1 MKKLISILFLLGMYL
16 SVYAQN
22 IQVTGTV
29 VGGSD
34 NEPLPGVNVV
44 VKGATTNG
52 TITDLNGQFILSVPS
67 KAILTV
73 SYVGYRS
80 QEVAVKGQRT
90 LKIVLMEDSK
100 TLNEVV
106 VVGYGVQKKSVVTAA
121 IGSVSGES
129 LDKIAPTR
137 IDNVLKGQT
146 AGLVIT
152 QASGQPGEGSSV
164 RIRGIGTINNS
175 DPLYLVDG
183 MVINGG
189 IDYINAKD
197 IARVEVLKDAASC
210 AVYGARAANGVILIT
225 TKGGDFNK
233 KTTLSYDVSFGWQN
247 PWKERRVLNAR
258 EYQTLMNE
266 QAINSGKSAPYD
278 FSTTTDTNWQKEL
291 FNDNA
296 PVQNHQ
302 VSLSGG
308 SQNVSYYLSLGYYS
322 QDGIVGGNFK
332 RSNYDR
338 WSLRNNNV
346 YKLFDNSKDR
356 NYLRSATL
364 GTNLSYTRIT
374 SYGISTNTEYGSAL
388 GSALLLSPTLSVYA
402 SDADLATS
410 AYTSVNTYT
419 DPADAKKTIT
429 KDRWVR
435 SKDGRVY
442 TIPGD
447 NYNEIINP
455 LAMLSLPGSKNTSDK
470 FVASTW
476 FEIGLW
482 DNLKFRTTLG
492 TDLAFWGTNGY
503 GYEYYLGKS
512 NHSERSWAN
521 ATKYR
526 GATWQID
533 NVLSYDKN
541 FGKHSITAM
550 LGQSAT
556 KNWQEDVGGQNYYL
570 QSDDANKAWIDYC
583 TGTTGVQSAWG
594 SKSADHT
601 LSSLFARLNYSYDDR
616 YMAEFT
622 VRRDGSSNFGPD
634 NRYATFPSFSAGWN
648 ITNEKFMES
657 TQNWLSYLKL
667 RASWGK
673 NGNES
678 IDAFKYTTTMSSGNN
693 YAFGVDNTVNIG
705 VKPSGLS
712 NANIKWEESEQYDF
726 AFDSRLFNS
735 ALTFSLDYFIK
746 NTNGMLMTIPLPQYV
761 GDSCPVGNVGKMRN
775 SGIEMEFGY
784 KFKISDAKFGINA
797 NATYIKN
804 KLIKLGNA
812 NGWANYDNV
821 QTIGTITRAE
831 NGEPFP
837 FFYGKKTNGI
847 FQNQAEVNAYVNSS
861 GGLLQPNAVPG
872 DVRFVDVNGDGTID
886 DNDRTKI
893 GNGSPNW
900 IFGLTLNAEWKGFD
914 LNAVIYS
921 TVGNDIYDA
930 TRRTDLAYVNLPVY
944 MLNRWCGEGTS
955 NSIPRLTE
963 NDKNGN
969 WLSSDLF
976 VKNGS
981 FVRLKNI
988 QIGYTLPE
996 KITNL
1001 AFISKLRFYVS
1012 AENLLTITS
1021 YRGFDPEISS
1031 GGTSLGVDRGV
1042 YPQARTISV
1051 GANITF

>member
-1 MKKLISILFLLGMYL
+1 MRKLLSLLFFL
-16 SVYAQN
+16 SACLTVFSQN
-22 IQVTGTV
+22 IQVTGTI
-29 VGGSD
+29 VGGSAHD
-34 NEPLPGVNVV
+34 PLPGVNVV
-44 VKGATTNG
+44 VKGIATNG
-52 TITDLNGQFILSVPS
+52 TITDLNGHFILSVPS
-67 KAILTV
+67 DAVLIV
-73 SYVGYRS
+73 SYVGYKS
-80 QEVAVKGQRT
+80 QNIDLKGRHT
-90 LKIVLMEDSK
+90 LHIVLTEDTE
-100 TLNEVV
+100 TLGEVV

-121 IGSVSGES
+121 IGSVSGDALE
-129 LDKIAPTR
+129 KIAPTR

-152 QASGQPGEGSSV
+152 QASGQPGAGSSV

-189 IDYINAKD
+189 IDYLNPQD

-210 AVYGARAANGVILIT
+210 AIYGARAANGVILVT

-233 KTTLSYDVSFGWQN
+233 KTTLSYDVSYGWQN
-247 PWKERRVLNAR
+247 PWKKRAVLNAR
-258 EYQTLMNE
+258 EYQALMNE
-266 QAINSGKSAPYD
+266 QAVNSGKMAPYD
-278 FSTTTDTNWQKEL
+278 FSTTTDTDWQNQL
-291 FNDNA
+291 FYKDA

-308 SQNVSYYLSLGYYS
+308 SNNVSYYLSLGYYS
-322 QDGIVGGNFK
+322 QDGIVGGNFN

-338 WSLRNNNV
+338 WSIRNNNV
-346 YKLFDNSKDR
+346 YKLFDKSKER
-356 NYLRSATL
+356 NFLGHATL
-364 GTNLSYTRIT
+364 GTNLSYTRIV
-374 SYGISTNTEYGSAL
+374 SHDISTNTEFGSAL

-402 SDADLATS
+402 SDEDLATS

-419 DPADAKKTIT
+419 DPSDATATIT

-447 NYNEIINP
+447 NYNEIVNP
-455 LAMLSLPGSKNTSDK
+455 LALLSLPGTKNTSDK
-470 FVASTW
+470 FVVNAW
-476 FEIGLW
+476 LELGIW
-482 DNLKFRTTLG
+482 DHLKFKTTLG
-492 TDLAFWGTNGY
+492 TDLAFWGTNGH

-512 NHSERSWAN
+512 NHSERSWAS

-533 NVLSYDKN
+533 NVLSYDKT

-570 QSDDANKAWIDYC
+570 QSDDADKAWIDYC
-583 TGTTGVQSAWG
+583 TGTTDVQSAWG

-601 LSSLFARLNYSYDDR
+601 LASYFGRLDYSYGDR

-622 VRRDGSSNFGPD
+622 IRRDGSSNFGPD
-634 NRYATFPSFSAGWN
+634 NRYAVFPSLSAGWN
-648 ITNEKFMES
+648 VTNENFMAG
-657 TQNWLSYLKL
+657 TKNWLSYLKL

-678 IDAFKYTTTMSSGNN
+678 IDSFKYTTTMSSGNN
-693 YAFGVDNTVNIG
+693 YPFGMDNTVNIG
-705 VKPSGLS
+705 VKPNGLS
-712 NANIKWEESEQYDF
+712 NADIKWEESEQYDF
-726 AFDSRLFNS
+726 AFDSRFFNS
-735 ALTFSLDYFIK
+735 AFTFSFDYFIK

-775 SGIEMEFGY
+775 SGVEMELGY
-784 KFKISDAKFGINA
+784 KFNIVDAKFSIDA

-804 KLIKLGNA
+804 KLIDLGNA

-821 QTIGTITRAE
+821 QTIGTITRAA

-837 FFYGKKTNGI
+837 YFYGKKTNGI
-847 FQNQAEVNAYVNSS
+847 FQNQAEVASYVNDS
-861 GGLLQPNAVPG
+861 GEEIQPGAVPG

-886 DNDRTKI
+886 DSDRTKI
-893 GNGSPNW
+893 GNGNPSW
-900 IFGLTLNAEWKGFD
+900 IFGMTINVEWKGFD
-914 LNAVIYS
+914 LNAVLYS

-930 TRRTDLAYVNLPVY
+930 TRRTDLSYVNLPVY

-963 NDKNGN
+963 TDTNGN

-976 VKNGS
+976 VQNGS

-988 QIGYTLPE
+988 QLGYTIPE
-996 KITNL
+996 KITRQ
-1001 AFISKLRFYVS
+1001 AFVQRLRFYVS
-1012 AENLLTITS
+1012 AENLLTITG